1 MADGCTLTEVVL
13 AGASSFCAGL
23 SHRCVLPAGKE
34 MTTEV
39 ERPAGGT
46 ADQEMKCN
54 EEEEEVLQEMEDEG

>member
-1 MADGCTLTEVVL
+1 
-13 AGASSFCAGL
+13 
-23 SHRCVLPAGKE
+23 

-54 EEEEEVLQEMEDEG
+54 EEEEVLQEKDDEG

>member
-1 MADGCTLTEVVL
+1 
-13 AGASSFCAGL
+13 
-23 SHRCVLPAGKE
+23 

-54 EEEEEVLQEMEDEG
+54 EEEEEVLQEKDDEG